1 MDYGHALEFGAFIT
15 PTNTHPQAPVA
26 LAQLSEQLG
35 LDLVTFQDHPYQP
48 GFLDTWTLLSYTAAA
63 TSTIRLAPNVLNLP
77 LRPPAVLAR
86 AAASLDLLSEGRF
99 ELGIGAG
106 AFWDAIVA
114 MGGRRLT
121 PGQGLEALE
130 EAIDLIRGIWNPDER
145 TPLSSGEYYPLA
157 GAKRGPAPA
166 HEIPIWIGALK
177 PRMLRLTGRKA
188 DGWLPSLNFLQP
200 AEISS
205 HQERIDD
212 AARGV
217 GRNPTEIRRLLNV
230 PYGTEVSQLADLTL
244 THGFS
249 TFIVVTDDPSALTQ
263 FAQETMPMVRE
274 LVETERTRQGTVAPG
289 RSSRAIAA
297 RRDGISYDEVPD
309 SLRGK
314 TIEPGDFAYRAVRS
328 TYMRG
333 GAPGI
338 VLRPEDTAAVQDAV
352 AFARAHRHLPLGI
365 RSGGHGVSGRSTN
378 DGGVVVDLSGLREI
392 EILDEQRRLVRVG
405 PGARWQEVARALEPH
420 GWAITSGDYGGV
432 GVGGL
437 ATAGGIGFLGR
448 EHGLTID
455 QLVAAE
461 VVLADGTLV
470 RASEDENPEL
480 FWAVRGAGANV
491 GIVVSFEFEATP
503 IGNVAWVQLAFDA
516 SDAAS
521 LLQRYA
527 DAMDNAPR
535 DTTLFLVTGTTRGA
549 PTAVARL
556 YGVIDSDDKSV
567 IIERLQ
573 PFLTIGPLLDQSVQ
587 LGSYADIISNA
598 PDTSHDGQG
607 EPGFRSGLLND
618 LDPETATVAAELVLS
633 GSTPWFQLRP
643 VGGAIADV
651 PEHATAYAHRGARYS
666 VTAVGRSGPAFDGLW
681 KRLEERFD
689 GLYLSFESRTGP
701 DIVAQAFPPNTLER
715 LRSLKE
721 KIDPEGL
728 FRDNFP
734 VR

>member
-1 MDYGHALEFGAFIT
+1 MDYGHAVEFGVFIT
-15 PTNTHPQAPVA
+15 PTNAQPQAPVA

-35 LDLVTFQDHPYQP
+35 FDLVTFQDHPYQP
-48 GFLDTWTLLSYTAAA
+48 RFLDTWTLLSYTAAA

-77 LRPPAVLAR
+77 LRPPAVVAR
-86 AAASLDLLSEGRF
+86 AAASLDLLSGGRF
-99 ELGIGAG
+99 ELGLGAG
-106 AFWDAIVA
+106 AFWDAIEA
-114 MGGRRLT
+114 MGVPRLT
-121 PGQGLEALE
+121 PGQAVEALE
-130 EAIDLIRGIWNPDER
+130 EAIDLIRGIWNPDQR
-145 TPLSSGEYYPLA
+145 GPLPSGERYPLG
-157 GAKRGPAPA
+157 GAKRGPSPA

-188 DGWLPSLNFLQP
+188 DGWLPSLGYLQP
-200 AEISS
+200 AEIGAQ
-205 HQERIDD
+205 HERIDD
-212 AARGV
+212 AARGA
-217 GRNPTEIRRLLNV
+217 GRNPAEVRRLLNV
-230 PYGTEVSQLADLTL
+230 PSSTDSGQLADLAL

-249 TFIVVTDDPSALTQ
+249 TFIVATDDPNALTH
-263 FAQETMPMVRE
+263 FAQETIPTVRGLIE
-274 LVETERTRQGTVAPG
+274 AERVRRGTVAPG
-289 RSSRAIAA
+289 RSTRALAA
-297 RRDGISYDEVPD
+297 RREGISYDEVPA

-328 TYMRG
+328 TYLRG

-338 VLRPEDTAAVQDAV
+338 VFRPDDTAGVQDAV

-378 DGGVVVDLSGLREI
+378 DGGIVIDLAGLREI
-392 EILDEQRRLVRVG
+392 EVLDEARRLVRVG
-405 PGARWQEVARALEPH
+405 PGARWQDVARALEPH

-461 VVLADGTLV
+461 VVLADGALV
-470 RASEDENPEL
+470 RASADQNPEL

-491 GIVVSFEFEATP
+491 GIVVSFEFRATP
-503 IGNVAWVQLAFDA
+503 IGKVAWVQLVFDA

-521 LLQRYA
+521 LLHRYA
-527 DAMDNAPR
+527 HATEDAPR
-535 DTTLFLVTGTTRGA
+535 DTTLFLIAGA
-549 PTAVARL
+549 ARPATAPVARL
-556 YGVIDSDDKSV
+556 YGVIDSEDTSV

-573 PFLTIGPLLDQSVQ
+573 PFLTIAPLLDQSVQ
-587 LGSYADIISNA
+587 LGSYADVITNA
-598 PDTSHDGQG
+598 PDTSHDGRG
-607 EPGFRSGLLND
+607 EPGFRSGLLD
-618 LDPETATVAAELVLS
+618 ELGPETAAVAAELVLS

-651 PEHATAYAHRGARYS
+651 PEQATAYAHRRARYS
-666 VTAVGRSGPAFDGLW
+666 VTAVGRSASFDELW
-681 KRLEERFD
+681 TRLEERFD

-701 DIVAQAFPPNTLER
+701 DIVARAFPPATLER
-715 LRSLKE
+715 LLTLKE
-721 KIDPEGL
+721 QLDPEGL

>member
-15 PTNTHPQAPVA
+15 PTNTHPQAPVV

-35 LDLVTFQDHPYQP
+35 FDLVTFQDHPYQP
-48 GFLDTWTLLSYTAAA
+48 AFLDTWTLLSFTAAA

-86 AAASLDLLSEGRF
+86 AAASLDLLSDGRF
-99 ELGIGAG
+99 ELGLGAG

-121 PGQGLEALE
+121 PGQALEALE
-130 EAIDLIRGIWNPDER
+130 EAIDLIRGIWNPDGR

-217 GRNPTEIRRLLNV
+217 GRNPTEIRRLVNV
-230 PYGTEVSQLADLTL
+230 PYGTEASQLADLTL

-249 TFIVVTDDPSALTQ
+249 TFIVVTDDPNALTQ
-263 FAQETMPMVRE
+263 FAQETAPKVRE
-274 LVETERTRQGTVAPG
+274 LVETERARQGTLTPG
-289 RSSRAIAA
+289 RSTRALAA
-297 RRDGISYDEVPD
+297 RREGISYDEVPD
-309 SLRGK
+309 SLKGK

-333 GAPGI
+333 GTPGI
-338 VLRPEDTAAVQDAV
+338 VLRPEDTEGVQDAV
-352 AFARAHRHLPLGI
+352 AFARTHRHLPLGI

-378 DGGVVVDLSGLREI
+378 DGGIVIDLAGLREI
-392 EILDEQRRLVRVG
+392 EILDEKRRLVRVG

-420 GWAITSGDYGGV
+420 GWAISSGDYGGV

-455 QLVAAE
+455 QLVAVE
-461 VVLADGTLV
+461 IVLADGTLV
-470 RASEDENPEL
+470 RASVDENPDL

-491 GIVVSFEFEATP
+491 GIAVSFEFEATP

-527 DAMDNAPR
+527 EAMDNAPR

-549 PTAVARL
+549 PTPVARL
-556 YGVIDSDDKSV
+556 YGVIDSDDTSV

-587 LGSYADIISNA
+587 LGSYADVITNA

-618 LDPETATVAAELVLS
+618 LDPETAAVAAELVLS
-633 GSTPWFQLRP
+633 GSTPWFQIRP

-651 PEHATAYAHRGARYS
+651 PEQATAYAHRRARYS
-666 VTAVGRSGPAFDGLW
+666 VTAVGRSGSSFDGLW

-701 DIVAQAFPPNTLER
+701 DIVAQAFPPATLER
-715 LRSLKE
+715 LQALKE
-721 KIDPEGL
+721 KIDPAGL

>member
-15 PTNTHPQAPVA
+15 PTNAQPEAPVL

-35 LDLVTFQDHPYQP
+35 FDLVTFQDHPYQP
-48 GFLDTWTLLSYTAAA
+48 AFLDTWTLLSYTAAA

-86 AAASLDLLSEGRF
+86 AAASLDLLSNGRF
-99 ELGIGAG
+99 ELGLGAG
-106 AFWDAIVA
+106 AFWDAIAA
-114 MGGRRLT
+114 MGGGRLT
-121 PGQGLEALE
+121 PGQALEALE

-145 TPLSSGEYYPLA
+145 TPLPSGQYYPIA

-166 HEIPIWIGALK
+166 HDIPIWIGALK

-200 AEISS
+200 TEISS

-212 AARGV
+212 AARGA
-217 GRNPTEIRRLLNV
+217 GRHPSEIRRLLNV
-230 PYGTEVSQLADLTL
+230 APGVEAAQLADFTL

-249 TFIVVTDDPSALTQ
+249 TFIVATDDPNALSQ
-263 FAQETMPMVRE
+263 FAQETAPKVRE
-274 LVETERTRQGTVAPG
+274 LVEAERSRQGTPAPG
-289 RSSRAIAA
+289 RSTRALAA
-297 RRDGISYDEVPD
+297 RREGISYDDVPA
-309 SLRGK
+309 SLAGK
-314 TIEPGDFAYRAVRS
+314 AIEPGDFDYRAVRS

-333 GAPGI
+333 GTPGI
-338 VLRPEDTAAVQDAV
+338 VLRPEDTAGVQDAV
-352 AFARAHRHLPLGI
+352 AFARGHRDLPLGI

-378 DGGVVVDLSGLREI
+378 DGGVVIDVGGLRSI
-392 EILDEQRRLVRVG
+392 EVLDEQRRLVRVG
-405 PGARWQEVARALEPH
+405 PGARWQEVARALEPY

-455 QLVAAE
+455 QLVAVE
-461 VVLADGTLV
+461 LVLADGTLV
-470 RASEDENPEL
+470 RASAEENSEL

-503 IGNVAWVQLAFDA
+503 TGKVAWVQLAFDA
-516 SDAAS
+516 SDTAGV
-521 LLQRYA
+521 LQRYA
-527 DAMDNAPR
+527 QATETAPR

-549 PTAVARL
+549 STTVARL
-556 YGVIDSDDKSV
+556 YGVIDSADTSV

-573 PFLTIGPLLDQSVQ
+573 PFLAIAPLLDQSVQ
-587 LGSYADIISNA
+587 LGSYADVIANA
-598 PDTSHDGQG
+598 PNAPHDAKG
-607 EPGFRSGLLND
+607 EPGFRSGLLD
-618 LDPETATVAAELVLS
+618 ELGPETAAVAAELVQS
-633 GSTPWFQLRP
+633 GSTPWFQIRP
-643 VGGAIADV
+643 VGGAISDV
-651 PEHATAYAHRGARYS
+651 PEDATAYAHRAARYS
-666 VTAVGRSGPAFDGLW
+666 VTAVGRSDAFDEQW
-681 KRLEERFD
+681 NRLEERFD

-701 DIVAQAFPPNTLER
+701 DIVAKAFPPATLER
-715 LRSLKE
+715 LQALKE
-721 KIDPEGL
+721 KYDPESL

>member
-15 PTNTHPQAPVA
+15 PTNSQPQTPVA

-35 LDLVTFQDHPYQP
+35 FDLVTFQDHPYQP
-48 GFLDTWTLLSYTAAA
+48 AFLDTWTLLSYAAAA

-86 AAASLDLLSEGRF
+86 AATSLDLLSGGRF
-99 ELGIGAG
+99 ELGLGAG
-106 AFWDAIVA
+106 AFWDAIEA
-114 MGGRRLT
+114 MGGGRLA
-121 PGQGLEALE
+121 PGQAIEALE

-145 TPLSSGEYYPLA
+145 TPLPSGEYYPLS

-188 DGWLPSLNFLQP
+188 DGWLPSLSYIQP
-200 AEISS
+200 TEINS

-217 GRNPTEIRRLLNV
+217 GRNPAEVRRLLNV
-230 PYGTEVSQLADLTL
+230 PYGIEPKRLAELAL
-244 THGFS
+244 VHGFS
-249 TFIVVTDDPSALTQ
+249 TFIVVTDEPSALAQ
-263 FAQETMPMVRE
+263 FAQETAPMVRE
-274 LVETERTRQGTVAPG
+274 LVETERVRLGTAAPG
-289 RSSRAIAA
+289 RSSRALAA
-297 RRDGISYDEVPD
+297 RRDGISYDELPA

-314 TIEPGDFAYRAVRS
+314 AIEPGDFAYRAVRS

-338 VLRPEDTAAVQDAV
+338 VLRPEDTAGVQDAV
-352 AFARAHRHLPLGI
+352 AFARAHRDLPLGI

-378 DGGVVVDLSGLREI
+378 DGGIVIDLAGLREI

-405 PGARWQEVARALEPH
+405 PGARWQEVARALEPY

-470 RASEDENPEL
+470 RASEDENPDL

-503 IGNVAWVQLAFDA
+503 TGNVAWVQLAFDA

-527 DAMDNAPR
+527 DATDNAPR
-535 DTTLFLVTGTTRGA
+535 DTTLFLVAGTTRA
-549 PTAVARL
+549 ATTPVARL
-556 YGVIDSDDKSV
+556 YGVIDSDDASV

-573 PFLTIGPLLDQSVQ
+573 PFLAIAPLLQQSVQ
-587 LGSYADIISNA
+587 LGSYADVISNA
-598 PDTSHDGQG
+598 PDTSHDGRG
-607 EPGFRSGLLND
+607 EPGFRSGLLNEFG
-618 LDPETATVAAELVLS
+618 PETVSVAAELVLS

-651 PEHATAYAHRGARYS
+651 PEQATAYAHRRARYS
-666 VTAVGRSGPAFDGLW
+666 VTAIGRSASFDGLW

-701 DIVAQAFPPNTLER
+701 DIVAQAFPPATLER
-715 LRSLKE
+715 LRALKE
-721 KIDPEGL
+721 KHDPEGL

>member
-15 PTNTHPQAPVA
+15 PTNSQPQTPVA

-35 LDLVTFQDHPYQP
+35 FDLVTFQDHPYQP
-48 GFLDTWTLLSYTAAA
+48 AFLDTWTLLSYTAAA

-86 AAASLDLLSEGRF
+86 AATSLDLLSDGRF
-99 ELGIGAG
+99 ELGLGAG
-106 AFWDAIVA
+106 AFWDAIEA
-114 MGGRRLT
+114 MGGGRLT
-121 PGQGLEALE
+121 PGQSLEALE

-145 TPLSSGEYYPLA
+145 TPLPSGEYYPLA

-188 DGWLPSLNFLQP
+188 DGWLPSLGYLQP
-200 AEISS
+200 AEINS

-217 GRNPTEIRRLLNV
+217 GRNPAEVRRLLNV
-230 PYGTEVSQLADLTL
+230 PYGIEPNQLAELAL
-244 THGFS
+244 IHGFS

-263 FAQETMPMVRE
+263 FAQETAPMVRE
-274 LVETERTRQGTVAPG
+274 LVETERVRLGTAAPG
-289 RSSRAIAA
+289 RSSRALAA
-297 RRDGISYDEVPD
+297 RRDGISYDELPA

-314 TIEPGDFAYRAVRS
+314 AIEPGDFAYRAVRS

-338 VLRPEDTAAVQDAV
+338 VLRPEDTAGVQDAV

-378 DGGVVVDLSGLREI
+378 DGGIVIDLAGLREI
-392 EILDEQRRLVRVG
+392 EIFDEQRRLVRVG
-405 PGARWQEVARALEPH
+405 PGARWQEVARALEPY

-470 RASEDENPEL
+470 RASEDENPDL

-503 IGNVAWVQLAFDA
+503 TGNVAWVQLAFDA

-527 DAMDNAPR
+527 DATDNAPR
-535 DTTLFLVTGTTRGA
+535 DTTLFLVAGETRAETT
-549 PTAVARL
+549 PVARL
-556 YGVIDSDDKSV
+556 YGVIDSDDASV

-573 PFLTIGPLLDQSVQ
+573 PFLTIAPLLNQSVQ
-587 LGSYADIISNA
+587 LGSYADVISNA
-598 PDTSHDGQG
+598 PDTSHDGRG
-607 EPGFRSGLLND
+607 EPGFRSGLLNE
-618 LDPETATVAAELVLS
+618 LGPETASLAAELVLS

-643 VGGAIADV
+643 VGGAITDV
-651 PEHATAYAHRGARYS
+651 PEQATAYAHRRARYS
-666 VTAVGRSGPAFDGLW
+666 VTAVGRSASFEELW

-701 DIVAQAFPPNTLER
+701 DIVAQAFPPATLER
-715 LRSLKE
+715 LQALKE
-721 KIDPEGL
+721 KHDPEGL

>member
-1 MDYGHALEFGAFIT
+1 MDYGHALEFGVFIT
-15 PTNTHPQAPVA
+15 PTNRQPQVPVA

-35 LDLVTFQDHPYQP
+35 FDLATFQDHPYQP

-63 TSTIRLAPNVLNLP
+63 TSTIRLASNVLNLP

-86 AAASLDLLSEGRF
+86 AAASLDLLSSGRF
-99 ELGIGAG
+99 ELGLGAG
-106 AFWDAIVA
+106 GYWDAIEA
-114 MGGRRLT
+114 MGGGRLT
-121 PGQGLEALE
+121 PGQALEALE
-130 EAIDLIRGIWNPDER
+130 EAMDLMRGIWNPDER
-145 TPLSSGEYYPLA
+145 TPLPSGKYYPLK
-157 GAKRGPAPA
+157 GAKRGPAPE
-166 HEIPIWIGALK
+166 HEIPIWIGAVK

-200 AEISS
+200 KEIASQ
-205 HQERIDD
+205 HERIDD

-217 GRNPTEIRRLLNV
+217 GRNPAEVRRLLNI
-230 PYGTEVSQLADLTL
+230 PYGTEPVQLADFTL

-249 TFIVVTDDPSALTQ
+249 TFIVVTDDPNAMTQ
-263 FAQETMPMVRE
+263 FAQETAPMVRE
-274 LVETERTRQGTVAPG
+274 LVETERAKRGTSAPG
-289 RSSRAIAA
+289 RSSRALAA
-297 RRDGISYDEVPD
+297 RREGISYDDVPA
-309 SLRGK
+309 SLSGK

-328 TYMRG
+328 TYMRA

-338 VLRPEDTAAVQDAV
+338 VLRPEDAEGVQDAV

-378 DGGVVVDLSGLREI
+378 DGGIVIDLTALREI
-392 EILDEQRRLVRVG
+392 EVIDERRRLVRVG

-455 QLVAAE
+455 HMVAAE
-461 VVLADGTLV
+461 IVLADGTLV
-470 RASEDENPEL
+470 RASKHENPDL

-491 GIVVSFEFEATP
+491 GIVVSFELKATRT
-503 IGNVAWVQLAFDA
+503 GNVAWVQLVFDA

-521 LLQRYA
+521 LFQRYA
-527 DAMDNAPR
+527 DATENAPR
-535 DTTLFLVTGTTRGA
+535 DTTLFLIASTPRAATT
-549 PTAVARL
+549 PVARL
-556 YGVIDSDDKSV
+556 YGVIDSDDTSV

-573 PFLTIGPLLDQSVQ
+573 PFLGIAPLLDQSVQ
-587 LGSYADIISNA
+587 LGSYADVISNA
-598 PDTSHDGQG
+598 PNTSHDGKG
-607 EPGFRSGLLND
+607 EPGFRSGFLNE
-618 LDPETATVAAELVLS
+618 LGPETAAAAAELVHS
-633 GSTPWFQLRP
+633 GNTPWFQLRP
-643 VGGAIADV
+643 VGGAISDV
-651 PEHATAYAHRGARYS
+651 PEHETAYAHRRARYS
-666 VTAVGRSGPAFDGLW
+666 VTAVGRSASFDNLW
-681 KRLEERFD
+681 KPLEEKFD

-701 DIVAQAFPPNTLER
+701 GIVAQAFPPGTLER
-715 LRSLKE
+715 LQELKE
-721 KIDPEGL
+721 KHDPEGL

>member
-15 PTNTHPQAPVA
+15 PINSQPQAPVA

-35 LDLVTFQDHPYQP
+35 FDLVTFQDHPYQP
-48 GFLDTWTLLSYTAAA
+48 AFLDTWTLLSYTAAA

-86 AAASLDLLSEGRF
+86 AAASLDLLSDGRF
-99 ELGIGAG
+99 ELGLGAG
-106 AFWDAIVA
+106 AFWDAIAA
-114 MGGRRLT
+114 MGGERRT
-121 PGQGLEALE
+121 PGQSLEALE
-130 EAIDLIRGIWNPDER
+130 EAIDLIRGIWDPDER
-145 TPLSSGEYYPLA
+145 ALLPSGEYYPLA

-188 DGWLPSLNFLQP
+188 DGWLPSLNNLQP
-200 AEISS
+200 AEIIS

-212 AARGV
+212 AARGA
-217 GRNPTEIRRLLNV
+217 GRNPAEVRRLLNV
-230 PYGTEVSQLADLTL
+230 PYGMEPNQLAELAL
-244 THGFS
+244 LQGFS
-249 TFIVVTDDPSALTQ
+249 TFIVVTDDPNALAQ
-263 FAQETMPMVRE
+263 FAQETAPMVRE
-274 LVETERTRQGTVAPG
+274 LVETERARLGTAEPG
-289 RSSRAIAA
+289 RSSRALAA
-297 RRDGISYDEVPD
+297 RREGISYDELPA
-309 SLRGK
+309 SLRDNAV
-314 TIEPGDFAYRAVRS
+314 EPGDFAYRTVRS

-338 VLRPEDTAAVQDAV
+338 VLRPEDTAGVQDAV
-352 AFARAHRHLPLGI
+352 AFARAHKQLPLGI

-378 DGGVVVDLSGLREI
+378 DGGIVISLARLREI

-470 RASEDENPEL
+470 RVSEDENPDL

-491 GIVVSFEFEATP
+491 GIVVAFEFEATP

-516 SDAAS
+516 SDAAT

-527 DAMDNAPR
+527 DATDNAPR
-535 DTTLFLVTGTTRGA
+535 DTTLFLVAGTTRA
-549 PTAVARL
+549 ETTPIARL
-556 YGVIDSDDKSV
+556 YGVIDSDDTSV

-573 PFLTIGPLLDQSVQ
+573 PFLSIAPLLNQSVQ
-587 LGSYADIISNA
+587 LGSYADVISNA
-598 PDTSHDGQG
+598 PDTSHDGRG
-607 EPGFRSGLLND
+607 EPGFRSGLLNE
-618 LDPETATVAAELVLS
+618 LGPETASLAAELVLS
-633 GSTPWFQLRP
+633 GSTPWFQVRP

-651 PEHATAYAHRGARYS
+651 SEQATAYAHRRAHYA
-666 VTAVGRSGPAFDGLW
+666 VTAVGRSDSFDERW
-681 KRLEERFD
+681 KRLEQRFE

-701 DIVAQAFPPNTLER
+701 DIVTQAFPPATLER
-715 LRSLKE
+715 LQALKE
-721 KIDPEGL
+721 KYDPEGL

>member
-15 PTNTHPQAPVA
+15 PTNAQPQAPVL

-35 LDLVTFQDHPYQP
+35 FDLVTFQDHPYQP
-48 GFLDTWTLLSYTAAA
+48 AFLDTWTLLSYTAAA

-86 AAASLDLLSEGRF
+86 AAASLDLLSNGRF
-99 ELGIGAG
+99 EMALGAG
-106 AFWDAIVA
+106 AFWDAIEA
-114 MGGRRLT
+114 MGVARRT
-121 PGQGLEALE
+121 PGQALEALE
-130 EAIDLIRGIWNPDER
+130 EAIDLMRGIWNTDER
-145 TPLSSGEYYPLA
+145 GPLPSGQYYPMA

-166 HEIPIWIGALK
+166 HDIPIWIGALK

-200 AEISS
+200 TEISS

-217 GRNPTEIRRLLNV
+217 GRNPSEIRRMLNV
-230 PYGTEVSQLADLTL
+230 APGLEPEKLADFTL

-249 TFIVVTDDPSALTQ
+249 TFIVATDDPNALSQ
-263 FAQETMPMVRE
+263 FAQETGPKVRE
-274 LVETERTRQGTVAPG
+274 LVDAERARQGTPAPG
-289 RSSRAIAA
+289 RSARAIAA
-297 RRDGISYDEVPD
+297 RREGISYDEVPVSLAD
-309 SLRGK
+309 SA
-314 TIEPGDFAYRAVRS
+314 IEPGDFDYRSVRS

-338 VLRPEDTAAVQDAV
+338 VLRPADTAGVQDAV
-352 AFARAHRHLPLGI
+352 AYARDHRHLPLGI

-378 DGGVVVDLSGLREI
+378 DGGIVIDVGALDSI
-392 EILDEQRRLVRVG
+392 EVFDEQRRLVRVG
-405 PGARWQEVARALEPH
+405 PGARWQDVARAIEPY
-420 GWAITSGDYGGV
+420 GWAISSGDYGGV

-461 VVLADGTLV
+461 IVLADGTLV
-470 RASEDENPEL
+470 RASAEENSDL
-480 FWAVRGAGANV
+480 FWAVRGAGANI

-503 IGNVAWVQLAFDA
+503 TGKVAWVQLTFDA
-516 SDAAS
+516 SDTAAV
-521 LLQRYA
+521 LQRYA
-527 DAMDNAPR
+527 EATEAAPR

-549 PTAVARL
+549 STTVARL
-556 YGVIDSDDKSV
+556 YGVVDSDDTSV

-573 PFLTIGPLLDQSVQ
+573 PFLAMAPLLDQSVQ
-587 LGSYADIISNA
+587 LGSYADVIANA
-598 PDTSHDGQG
+598 PNAPHDAKG
-607 EPGFRSGLLND
+607 EPAFRSGLLGE
-618 LDPETATVAAELVLS
+618 LGPETAAVAAALVQS
-633 GSTPWFQLRP
+633 GSTPWFQIRP
-643 VGGAIADV
+643 VGGAISDV
-651 PEHATAYAHRGARYS
+651 PEDATAYAHRAARYS
-666 VTAVGRSGPAFDGLW
+666 VTAVGRSDAFDEQW
-681 KRLEERFD
+681 NRLEERFD

-701 DIVAQAFPPNTLER
+701 DIVAQAFPPATLER
-715 LRSLKE
+715 LQALKKE
-721 KIDPEGL
+721 CDPESL